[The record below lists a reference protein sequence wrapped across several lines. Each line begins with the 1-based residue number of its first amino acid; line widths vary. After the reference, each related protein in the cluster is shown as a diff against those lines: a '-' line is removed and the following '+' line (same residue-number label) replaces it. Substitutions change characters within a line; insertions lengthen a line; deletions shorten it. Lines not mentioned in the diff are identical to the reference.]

1 MSGVQSVKERA
12 GLQTNGQAPNGN
24 PPVKHEEW
32 LTKYQNEIRRALPR
46 HMTPDRMARIAL
58 TELRRVPKLLECD
71 PRSFFGAVIQSAQLG
86 LEPGSG
92 LGHSYLLPYRN
103 NKTGKTECQL
113 IIGYR
118 GMIDLAR
125 RSGNLVSITA
135 RVVHAKDE
143 FEYSYGLDEK
153 LHHVP
158 SSEANPGD
166 LLYAYAVA
174 KLKDGGVQFEVM
186 SKSEIDK
193 IRARSKTSSSGPWV
207 TDYDAMARKT
217 VIRRLWKYLPTSV
230 EMVKAEAIDVAADTG
245 ESQNLDLLLTGETP
259 PPAAD
264 EEIVD
269 AAGEILPVTG
279 EAFSIGEE
287 K

>member
-1 MSGVQSVKERA
+1 MSSGVASVKERA
-12 GLQTNGQAPNGN
+12 GLPANGHQPNGN

-32 LTKYQNEIRRALPR
+32 LVKYQNEIKRALPR

-58 TELRRVPKLLECD
+58 TELRRVPKLMECN
-71 PRSFFGAVIQSAQLG
+71 PRSFFGAVIQASQLG

-92 LGHSYLLPYRN
+92 LGHAYLVPYKN
-103 NKTGKTECQL
+103 ECQL

-135 RVVHAKDE
+135 RVVHAKDD
-143 FEYSYGLDEK
+143 FSYSYGLDETLK
-153 LHHVP
+153 HVP
-158 SSEANPGD
+158 STDPDPGQ
-166 LLYAYAVA
+166 LVYVYGVA
-174 KLKDGGVQFEVM
+174 RLKDGGVQFEVM
-186 SKSEIDK
+186 SKGEVDK
-193 IRARSKTSSSGPWV
+193 IRARSKSSSSGPWV

-230 EMVKAEAIDVAADTG
+230 EMQKV
-245 ESQNLDLLLTGETP
+245 ESLEND
-259 PPAAD
+259 AD
-264 EEIVD
+264 EGISQGNDFLLAGEAPPTAGEEVVD

-279 EAFSIGEE
+279 EAFNLGDD

>member
-1 MSGVQSVKERA
+1 MSGVASMKERA
-12 GLQTNGQAPNGN
+12 GLPANGQQPNGN

-32 LTKYQNEIRRALPR
+32 LVKYQNEIKRALPR

-58 TELRRVPKLLECD
+58 TELRRVPKLLDCN
-71 PRSFFGAVIQSAQLG
+71 PKSFFGAVIQASQLG
-86 LEPGSG
+86 LEPGGG
-92 LGHSYLLPYRN
+92 LGHAYLVPY
-103 NKTGKTECQL
+103 GKECQL

-125 RSGNLVSITA
+125 RSGQIVSITA
-135 RVVHAKDE
+135 RVVHAADDFK
-143 FEYSYGLDEK
+143 YSYGLDET

-158 SSEANPGD
+158 ATGDVDPGQ
-166 LLYAYAVA
+166 LVYVYAVA
-174 KLKDGGVQFEVM
+174 RLKDGGVQFEVM
-186 SKSEIDK
+186 SRADIDK
-193 IRARSKTSSSGPWV
+193 IRKRSKSSGSGPWV
-207 TDYDAMARKT
+207 TDYEAMAKKT
-217 VIRRLWKYLPTSV
+217 VIRQIFKYLPVSV
-230 EMVKAEAIDVAADTG
+230 EQQRAIDLDDQAEQG
-245 ESQNLDLLLTGETP
+245 FSQHNDLLLSPGESP

-279 EAFSIGEE
+279 EAFNLGEE